1 MSLTEIKDNI
11 NKLEKLDKNVLVDYV
26 NELMINIKKQE
37 SKNLS
42 LKTEIKYLKRNL
54 TKVKQMIDRVVENQ
68 EEKKSYYTGDK
79 K

>member
-11 NKLEKLDKNVLVDYV
+11 NKLEELDKNVLIDYV
-26 NELMINIKKQE
+26 NELMINTKKQE

-68 EEKKSYYTGDK
+68 DEKKSFYGDK

>member
-11 NKLEKLDKNVLVDYV
+11 NKLEELDKNVLIDYV

-42 LKTEIKYLKRNL
+42 FKTEIKYLKRNL

-68 EEKKSYYTGDK
+68 EEKKSFYGDK